1 VHEKMSKYLPILR
14 GSNKDGML
22 ISEVLVHQ
30 AGLQGWIPFYK
41 NTMDWALENGK
52 RVLYPSPKW
61 YSSSLSSDYSVEVA
75 KNFYIKKVFLD
86 SIKSSIAESPLR
98 EKKNYHY
105 SDLGMILMA
114 DLIQNISGKTLDQY
128 AKDNFYTPLSMSRT
142 LFNPLTKF
150 DESNIAPTEEDR
162 YFRMQR
168 LRGHVHD
175 MAAAMLGGVSGHAG
189 LFSTASDLAILL
201 QMLLNKGEY
210 ADVQY
215 FKPETINLFTTRQE
229 GSTRRG
235 YGWDMK
241 ELDSRKSLNMS
252 TSAPASTYGHTGFTG
267 NAIYNDPQN
276 NILFIF
282 LSNRTYPDMN
292 NNRLI
297 NGDYRPRI
305 QSVIYEA
312 MNIREN

>member
-1 VHEKMSKYLPILR
+1 MER
-14 GSNKDGML
+14 GGNKENML
-22 ISEVLVHQ
+22 LKEVLIHQ

-41 NTMDWALENGK
+41 NTMDVVVEKGK
-52 RVLYPSPKW
+52 KILYPSPRW
-61 YSSSLSSDYSVEVA
+61 FSTSLSSEYPLEVA
-75 KNFYIKKVFLD
+75 RNLYMKPAYRD
-86 SIKSSIAESPLR
+86 SIIQSIANSPLR

-105 SDLGMILMA
+105 SDLGMILMT
-114 DLIQNISGKTLDQY
+114 DIIPLVSGKTLDQY
-128 AKDNFYTPLSMSRT
+128 AQENFYTPLSMSRT

-150 DESNIAPTEEDR
+150 DETAIAPTEEDR

-175 MAAAMLGGVSGHAG
+175 MGAAMMGGVAGHAG
-189 LFSTASDLAILL
+189 LFSTARDLAILM

-210 ADVQY
+210 AEVQY
-215 FKPETINLFTTRQE
+215 LKPETVELFTRRQG

-241 ELDSRKSLNMS
+241 ELDGRKSPNMS

-267 NAIYNDPQN
+267 NAVYNDPEN
-276 NILFIF
+276 RLIYVF
-282 LSNRTYPDMN
+282 LSNRTYPVMDN
-292 NNRLI
+292 NKLI

-305 QSVIYEA
+305 QTVIYEA
-312 MNIREN
+312 MRK